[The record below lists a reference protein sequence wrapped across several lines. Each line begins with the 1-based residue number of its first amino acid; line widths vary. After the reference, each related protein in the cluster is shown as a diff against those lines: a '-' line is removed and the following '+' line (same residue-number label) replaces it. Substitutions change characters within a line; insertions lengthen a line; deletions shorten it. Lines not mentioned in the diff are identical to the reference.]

1 MFQRRNV
8 EEQMMAGVLVGV
20 TIVSREETR
29 ET

>member
-8 EEQMMAGVLVGV
+8 EEQMMASVLVGV
-20 TIVSREETR
+20 TIVNREETR